1 MPSTFDKYS
10 NSVNKARKVLF
21 DEFSFLVVK
30 NKSAQGNTNASY
42 KYNWLTFS

>member
-21 DEFSFLVVK
+21 EEFSFLVVK
-30 NKSAQGNTNASY
+30 NKSAQGNTDAAY
-42 KYNWLTFS
+42 EYNYLTF